1 MNFSLIKKR
10 HLLSLIFLINVFLLS
25 CKIPED
31 SFENPLDLEANAEK
45 GIFPPALVFSP
56 DSVSIN
62 SGESVSIDLYAL
74 AVDSLAGAQI
84 EIDYFNSSLSLE
96 SVEQG
101 NFFKSTTDPIFIVD
115 EMDSKVIIYITYMG
129 TEKTNVSGTGNI
141 ARLTFNSKI
150 PALTILSV
158 NKNSILLN
166 ENSSEITINGYGRS
180 IINAR

>member
-1 MNFSLIKKR
+1 M
-10 HLLSLIFLINVFLLS
+10 INVFLLS

-96 SVEQG
+96 SVEKG
-101 NFFKSTTDPIFIVD
+101 NFFSYRRSCKLKQKD
-115 EMDSKVIIYITYMG
+115 
-129 TEKTNVSGTGNI
+129 
-141 ARLTFNSKI
+141 
-150 PALTILSV
+150 
-158 NKNSILLN
+158 
-166 ENSSEITINGYGRS
+166 YGRCIS
-180 IINAR
+180 TICMPKLN